1 MSSEDIILSLKITN
15 ENLIEENK
23 QLKQLIEKYEK
34 ILKFYEDD
42 FK

>member
-1 MSSEDIILSLKITN
+1 MSNEEIILSLKSMN

-34 ILKFYEDD
+34 ILKSYEDD